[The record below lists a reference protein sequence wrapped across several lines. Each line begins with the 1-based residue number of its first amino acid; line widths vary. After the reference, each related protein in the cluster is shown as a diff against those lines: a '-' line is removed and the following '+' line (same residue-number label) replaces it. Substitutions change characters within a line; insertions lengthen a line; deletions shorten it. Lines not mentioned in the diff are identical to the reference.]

1 MFALTG
7 GAFFAEVQRRS
18 CALQSAG
25 DCRVRGG
32 DKKEGTPAV
41 CLLVTDGTCEFYLIT
56 NVTVGCDKVNCP
68 KGKRRCPRVR
78 PRRAVSND
86 RHTRNRRGVPL
97 TAPIPSQTK
106 KMQRQEKQF
115 FPASAVPGKTILA
128 ISSVVRGLPKRMIY
142 FSSSVQSRASR
153 MVVHFSYLSSLLLS
167 EYAWLLVA
175 SCTAR

>member
-1 MFALTG
+1 MCPPISLPLRNARFLAATH
-7 GAFFAEVQRRS
+7 EVFSPQARH
-18 CALQSAG
+18 
-25 DCRVRGG
+25 
-32 DKKEGTPAV
+32 
-41 CLLVTDGTCEFYLIT
+41 
-56 NVTVGCDKVNCP
+56 KVNCP
-68 KGKRRCPRVR
+68 KGKRRCPGVR
-78 PRRAVSND
+78 PRRTVSND
-86 RHTRNRRGVPL
+86 RHTRNRRSVPL
-97 TAPIPSQTK
+97 TATPLSPT

-128 ISSVVRGLPKRMIY
+128 ISSVVRGLPKRIIY

>member
-1 MFALTG
+1 MCPPISLPLRNARFLAATHIGYSPQARHDSVAQL
-7 GAFFAEVQRRS
+7 FS
-18 CALQSAG
+18 
-25 DCRVRGG
+25 
-32 DKKEGTPAV
+32 
-41 CLLVTDGTCEFYLIT
+41 LVATDGTCESNNWYNLP
-56 NVTVGCDKVNCP
+56 C
-68 KGKRRCPRVR
+68 RVRR
-78 PRRAVSND
+78 PRRTACSLSAPCIAAGAAID
-86 RHTRNRRGVPL
+86 RPL
-97 TAPIPSQTK
+97 PYPIPNK
-106 KMQRQEKQF
+106 NNAEAGKAI